1 MKNETF
7 NNITHELHVFLIL
20 STVNIIFGALTMA
33 IGISTFI
40 NNIQMIIPF
49 EEGFFLNSFFII
61 YGGIASIIGIWWI
74 ILSVS
79 NLDFITDLKIDLYK
93 KRKNISDEYITKSII
108 QMVSYYRENN
118 KTIRR
123 MIIISKIGGYF
134 FILIGILSIINT
146 SKDFLE
152 SIIWL
157 DQLLSPLGIIL
168 MFILGIT
175 SLFIPRILSKYK
187 TIWDSRISESKDVEK
202 IFHHQLRTE
211 QNEK

>member
-49 EEGFFLNSFFII
+49 QEGFFPNSFFII

-93 KRKNISDEYITKSII
+93 KRKNISDEHITKTII

-146 SKDFLE
+146 SKEFLE
-152 SIIWL
+152 SVIWL

-168 MFILGIT
+168 MFILGII
-175 SLFIPRILSKYK
+175 SLFIPRILLKYK

-202 IFHHQLRTE
+202 IFHHQLRTK